1 MSERFS
7 MVFKADPQS
16 RLLRVTATGPIDSR
30 AYVDRCIAFY
40 NSIDEVWAYD
50 RLYDQTQSS
59 GFVAFEDLD
68 RLVKAMAPIW
78 GRARTQPRVALANP
92 KKLASA
98 RFGLV
103 TQLVQKPNHQLF
115 DTLEEAEA
123 WLAEP
128 HDRDPCLT

>member
-1 MSERFS
+1 MTERFS
-7 MVFKADPQS
+7 IVCKADPYS

-40 NSIDEVWAYD
+40 NNIDEVWAYD
-50 RLYDQTQSS
+50 RLYDQTQCT

-68 RLVKAMAPIW
+68 RLVQAMAPIW
-78 GRARTQPRVALANP
+78 GRARTPPRVALANP

-103 TQLVQKPNHQLF
+103 TQLVAKPNHQVF
-115 DTLEEAEA
+115 DTLEAAEA

-128 HDRDPCLT
+128 HDRDPVLA